1 MAGTPAST
9 GASAGWSR
17 RSGASSTPE
26 PEIKRAAGKRE
37 SGRTGLDEFSKQI
50 VEQLQQDG
58 RRSYAAIG
66 KAIGLSEAAVRQ
78 RVQRL
83 VDCGAMQIVAVTD
96 PITVGF
102 RRQTMIGIRCG
113 GDLERVADQL
123 AGMDEIDYVVITA
136 GSFDLLIEV
145 VCEDD
150 DQLLEILSRVR
161 SIPSVTTTETF
172 VYLKLCKQTYS
183 WGTR

>member
-1 MAGTPAST
+1 MAHTPVT
-9 GASAGWSR
+9 PLVPGSR
-17 RSGASSTPE
+17 H
-26 PEIKRAAGKRE
+26 RAQA
-37 SGRTGLDEFSKQI
+37 SGREPDGRIVLDDLSKQI
-50 VEQLQQDG
+50 IEQLQQEG

-66 KAIGLSEAAVRQ
+66 KAVGLSEAAVRQ

-83 VDCGAMQIVAVTD
+83 IDAGAMQIVAVTD
-96 PITVGF
+96 PMTLGF
-102 RRQTMIGIRCG
+102 KRQTMIGIRCG
-113 GDLERVADQL
+113 GDLEQVAGHL
-123 AGMDEIDYVVITA
+123 AELEEIDYVVITA

-145 VCEDD
+145 VCEND
-150 DQLLEILSRVR
+150 DQLLEILGRIR

>member
-1 MAGTPAST
+1 MAHTPVTPITSGSRSR
-9 GASAGWSR
+9 GA
-17 RSGASSTPE
+17 ASS
-26 PEIKRAAGKRE
+26 RE
-37 SGRTGLDEFSKQI
+37 ADNRIVLDGLSKQI
-50 VEQLQQDG
+50 IEQLQQDG

-66 KAIGLSEAAVRQ
+66 KAVGLSEAAVRQ

-83 VDCGAMQIVAVTD
+83 IDAGAMQIVAVTD
-96 PITVGF
+96 PMTLGF
-102 RRQTMIGIRCG
+102 PRQTMVGIRCG
-113 GDLERVADQL
+113 GDLERVAGHL

-136 GSFDLLIEV
+136 GSFDILIEV

-150 DQLLEILSRVR
+150 DQLLEILGRIR
-161 SIPSVTTTETF
+161 AIPSVTTTESF